1 MSNEPADYY
10 TVLGVAD
17 TATQQEISR
26 AFRGL
31 MRTRHPDVDS
41 AGAAPTSAEV
51 LAIMNAFGV
60 LRDPKKRADY
70 DRRHN
75 RHRKND
81 TARTRDNSARDRG
94 SRDRSAGEESAR
106 DHRAREAARGERPM
120 RTSAQDIPVRYGPRE
135 VPVRRISK
143 PSPLLRVT
151 PVRWEEG
158 PWAWPD
164 VTD

>member
-1 MSNEPADYY
+1 MSNDRADYY

-31 MRTRHPDVDS
+31 MRTRHPDVD
-41 AGAAPTSAEV
+41 AAAAVPTSAEV

-60 LRDPKKRADY
+60 LRDPRKRAEY
-70 DRRHN
+70 DRRQN
-75 RHRKND
+75 RNRKND
-81 TARTRDNSARDRG
+81 MTPSRDNSARDQ
-94 SRDRSAGEESAR
+94 E
-106 DHRAREAARGERPM
+106 
-120 RTSAQDIPVRYGPRE
+120 IPVRYGPRE
-135 VPVRRISK
+135 VPVRRIPK

-158 PWAWPD
+158 PWAGPAL
-164 VTD
+164 

>member
-1 MSNEPADYY
+1 MTAQNHIYCYLVGQRGVFSMSNEPADYY

-31 MRTRHPDVDS
+31 MRTRHPDVDAS
-41 AGAAPTSAEV
+41 AAAPASAEV

-60 LRDPKKRADY
+60 LRDPRKRAEY
-70 DRRHN
+70 DRRQN
-75 RHRKND
+75 RNRRKEP
-81 TARTRDNSARDRG
+81 G
-94 SRDRSAGEESAR
+94 SG
-106 DHRAREAARGERPM
+106 
-120 RTSAQDIPVRYGPRE
+120 QDIPVRYGPHE
-135 VPVRRISK
+135 VPVRRIPK

-158 PWAWPD
+158 PWAGPA
-164 VTD
+164 V

>member
-1 MSNEPADYY
+1 MASMSNEPADYY

-31 MRTRHPDVDS
+31 MRTRHPDVD
-41 AGAAPTSAEV
+41 AAAAAPTSAEV

-60 LRDPKKRADY
+60 LRDPRKRAAY
-70 DRRHN
+70 DRRQN

-81 TARTRDNSARDRG
+81 TSH
-94 SRDRSAGEESAR
+94 SRDDRAEENAWGE
-106 DHRAREAARGERPM
+106 PT

-143 PSPLLRVT
+143 PSPLLGVT

-164 VTD
+164 V

>member
-1 MSNEPADYY
+1 MGAQGGFRLWLEAAPSGTRQQRRQRMASMINEPADYY

-31 MRTRHPDVDS
+31 MRTRHPDVD
-41 AGAAPTSAEV
+41 AAPAAPTSAEV

-60 LRDPKKRADY
+60 LRDPKKRAEY
-70 DRRHN
+70 DRRQN
-75 RHRKND
+75 RNGKKEP
-81 TARTRDNSARDRG
+81 G
-94 SRDRSAGEESAR
+94 FG
-106 DHRAREAARGERPM
+106 
-120 RTSAQDIPVRYGPRE
+120 QDIPVRYGPRE
-135 VPVRRISK
+135 VPVRRVPK

-158 PWAWPD
+158 PWAGPA
-164 VTD
+164 V

>member
-31 MRTRHPDVDS
+31 MRTRHPDVD
-41 AGAAPTSAEV
+41 AAAAVPASAEV

-60 LRDPKKRADY
+60 LRDPRKRAEY
-70 DRRHN
+70 DRRQN
-75 RHRKND
+75 RNRKND
-81 TARTRDNSARDRG
+81 MTPSRDSSARDR
-94 SRDRSAGEESAR
+94 
-106 DHRAREAARGERPM
+106 
-120 RTSAQDIPVRYGPRE
+120 DIPVRHGPRE
-135 VPVRRISK
+135 VPVRRIPK

-158 PWAWPD
+158 PWAGPAL
-164 VTD
+164 

>member
-31 MRTRHPDVDS
+31 MRTRHPDVE
-41 AGAAPTSAEV
+41 AAAAAPASAEV

-60 LRDPKKRADY
+60 LRDPRKRAEY
-70 DRRHN
+70 DRRQN
-75 RHRKND
+75 SHRKND
-81 TARTRDNSARDRG
+81 TARSRDNSA
-94 SRDRSAGEESAR
+94 
-106 DHRAREAARGERPM
+106 
-120 RTSAQDIPVRYGPRE
+120 QDVPVRYGPRE
-135 VPVRRISK
+135 VPVRRIPK

-164 VTD
+164 V

>member
-1 MSNEPADYY
+1 MGAQGGFRQWLEAAPSGTRQQRRQRMARMINEPADYY

-31 MRTRHPDVDS
+31 MRTRHPDVD
-41 AGAAPTSAEV
+41 AAPAAPASAEV

-60 LRDPKKRADY
+60 LRDPKKRAEY
-70 DRRHN
+70 DRRQSRN
-75 RHRKND
+75 RKNE
-81 TARTRDNSARDRG
+81 TARARDTSAR
-94 SRDRSAGEESAR
+94 
-106 DHRAREAARGERPM
+106 
-120 RTSAQDIPVRYGPRE
+120 DIPVRHGPRD
-135 VPVRRISK
+135 VPVRRIPK

-158 PWAWPD
+158 PWTGPA
-164 VTD
+164 V

>member
-31 MRTRHPDVDS
+31 MRTRHPDVD
-41 AGAAPTSAEV
+41 AAAPAPTSAEV

-60 LRDPKKRADY
+60 LRDPRKRAEY
-70 DRRHN
+70 DRRQN
-75 RHRKND
+75 RDRK
-81 TARTRDNSARDRG
+81 TRD
-94 SRDRSAGEESAR
+94 ES
-106 DHRAREAARGERPM
+106 PI
-120 RTSAQDIPVRYGPRE
+120 RTSAQDIPVRYGPRD
-135 VPVRRISK
+135 VPVSRIPK
-143 PSPLLRVT
+143 PFPLLRVT

-164 VTD
+164 V

>member
-1 MSNEPADYY
+1 MTAQNHIYCYLVGERAVFSMSNEPADYY

-31 MRTRHPDVDS
+31 MRTRHPDVDAS
-41 AGAAPTSAEV
+41 AAAPASAEV

-60 LRDPKKRADY
+60 LRDPRKRADY
-70 DRRHN
+70 DRRQN
-75 RHRKND
+75 RNRKKEP
-81 TARTRDNSARDRG
+81 G
-94 SRDRSAGEESAR
+94 FG
-106 DHRAREAARGERPM
+106 
-120 RTSAQDIPVRYGPRE
+120 QDIPVHYGPRE
-135 VPVRRISK
+135 VPVRRIPK

-158 PWAWPD
+158 PWAGPA
-164 VTD
+164 V